1 MTITFDPVVV
11 AEQNE
16 VRKTVLLL
24 EDREEIVWL
33 ISALLSDEYEVR
45 SVRSVQLA
53 FDEMHKSAPTLF
65 LVDMLMYAD
74 AESTFIKYVNKNRS
88 MLSKT
93 AFIPMLTW
101 KVSASMQRE
110 LILWAA
116 SYIVLPYEIPFL
128 KETRPKGIYGPREA
142 RHI

>member
-65 LVDMLMYAD
+65 WWICLCM
-74 AESTFIKYVNKNRS
+74 
-88 MLSKT
+88 
-93 AFIPMLTW
+93 PMR
-101 KVSASMQRE
+101 KV
-110 LILWAA
+110 LL
-116 SYIVLPYEIPFL
+116 
-128 KETRPKGIYGPREA
+128 
-142 RHI
+142 